1 MKIDV
6 FSHILPKKYL
16 ETYSKKNPKVLETI
30 EARTRPVTDLEV
42 RLRLMDRYPD
52 VIQVLTVA
60 NPPLEVYVKAK
71 DAVDLAKLANDE
83 LAELVETYPDKFIAA
98 VGCLPINDMNAA
110 LEEADRVIGELGFK
124 GVQVY
129 SRIAGKPL
137 DEPKF
142 KPLFK
147 KMAEYEL
154 PIWIHPAINP
164 DLDMDV
170 GVFSWPFETAS
181 AMYRLVMSGIFI
193 EFPDIKF
200 ITHHCGSMVP
210 FLEKRIKWILA
221 LVYGKL
227 HKIRNPLE
235 HFRKFYNDTALY
247 GNTGALMLAYNFFGA
262 DHLLYGTD
270 SPLGPRYGLTQET
283 LDSIERMEIPQ
294 SDKEKIMTQNA
305 MNLLSLAL

>member
-6 FSHILPKKYL
+6 YTHILPRKYL
-16 ETYSKKNPKVLETI
+16 EAYSKKNPKVLDSI

-60 NPPLEVYVKAK
+60 NPPLEVFVGPEEA
-71 DAVDLAKLANDE
+71 ADLARIANDE
-83 LAELVETYPDKFIAA
+83 LAELVEAYPDKFIAA
-98 VGCLPINDMNAA
+98 VGCLPMNNMDAA
-110 LEEADRVIGELGFK
+110 LKEADRVITELGFK
-124 GVQVY
+124 GVQIY
-129 SRIAGKPL
+129 SRINGEPL

-142 KPLFK
+142 RPLFR

-154 PIWIHPAINP
+154 PIWIHPATNP
-164 DLDMDV
+164 NLDMDV

-181 AMYRLVMSGIFI
+181 AMYRLVMSEVFNELPGV
-193 EFPDIKF
+193 KF

-221 LVYGKL
+221 LVYGKI

-247 GNTGALMLAYNFFGA
+247 GNTEALMLAYRFFGA
-262 DHLLYGTD
+262 ERLLYGTD

-283 LDSIERMEIPQ
+283 LDSIDRMDIPQ
-294 SDKEKIMTQNA
+294 EDRDRIMTRNA
-305 MNLLSLAL
+305 MDLLSLAL